1 MWDYE
6 QLLDAARAET
16 DLDDFG
22 DDDFLEGLEILVH
35 ALDTEARLNALG
47 EAVLQHRIVGHLK
60 QRLQVEDWYHRHP
73 EIDEVTIRSPLIGL
87 GLPRTGSSALSC
99 LLAEDPNARS
109 LLTWEA
115 SEPCP
120 PPATVAGPD
129 PRIER
134 ARELNRRAN
143 LKSHTP
149 TSVTGPIECQDLMAL
164 DFKAHIFQAFAQ
176 IPSYSQWLLEADLT
190 STYAYERRV
199 LKLLQWK
206 FPEKPWRLKAPT
218 HILYLDALV
227 RAFPDARFVMTHRDP
242 AEVILSV
249 ASVYADIVGKF
260 TDALDKPYLG
270 QLNVEQWSVGMK
282 RALAFRDGSADS
294 KFFDID
300 FRAMQRDPL
309 GEVRGLYQWLDAP
322 VTSEFESGM
331 TRWWRQNAETR
342 EPSTPADPVEF
353 GLDIEQIRPLF
364 AEYTTRAALWTSKE
378 STRHVH

>member
-1 MWDYE
+1 MGDYE
-6 QLLDAARAET
+6 ELLDAARAET
-16 DLDDFG
+16 DLDNFG
-22 DDDFLEGLEILVH
+22 ADDFLEGLQILVR
-35 ALDTEARLNALG
+35 ALRTEAQLNALG
-47 EAVLQHRIVGHLK
+47 EAVLRQRIVGHLK
-60 QRLQVEDWYHRHP
+60 QRLQVEDWYRRHP
-73 EIDEVTIRSPLIGL
+73 EIDDVAIRAPLIGL

-115 SEPCP
+115 NEPCP
-120 PPATVAGPD
+120 PPATVEGPD

-134 ARELNRRAN
+134 AHELSRRAN

-149 TSVTGPIECQDLMAL
+149 TSPTGPIECQDLMAL

-190 STYAYERRV
+190 STYSYERRV

-218 HILYLDALV
+218 HILYLDYLV

-282 RALAFRDGSADS
+282 RALAFRAGGADS

-300 FRAMQRDPL
+300 FRAMQRNPL
-309 GEVRGLYQWLDAP
+309 GEVRGLYEWLRAP
-322 VTSEFESGM
+322 VTDEFESGM
-331 TRWWRQNAETR
+331 VRWWQRNAETR
-342 EPSTPADPVEF
+342 EPSTPADPIEF
-353 GLDIEQIRPLF
+353 GLNVERIRPLF
-364 AEYTTRAALWTSKE
+364 AEYTARAARWTSKE

>member
-1 MWDYE
+1 MGDYE
-6 QLLDAARAET
+6 ELLDAARAET
-16 DLDDFG
+16 DLEDFG
-22 DDDFLEGLEILVH
+22 ADDFLEGLQILVR
-35 ALDTEARLNALG
+35 ALRTEAQLNALG
-47 EAVLQHRIVGHLK
+47 EAVLRQRIVGHLK
-60 QRLQVEDWYHRHP
+60 QRLQVEDWYRRHP
-73 EIDEVTIRSPLIGL
+73 EIETVVIRAPLIGL

-99 LLAEDPNARS
+99 LLAEDPNSRS

-120 PPATVAGPD
+120 PPATVVGPD

-134 ARELNRRAN
+134 ARELSRRSN

-149 TSVTGPIECQDLMAL
+149 TSATGPIECQDLMAL

-176 IPSYSQWLLEADLT
+176 IPSYSQWLLAADLT
-190 STYAYERRV
+190 STYLYERRV

-242 AEVILSV
+242 AEVVLSV
-249 ASVYADIVGKF
+249 ANVYADIVGKF

-270 QLNVEQWSVGMK
+270 QLNVKQWSVGMK
-282 RALAFRDGSADS
+282 RALAFRESGADS

-300 FRAMQRDPL
+300 FRVMQRDPL
-309 GEVRGLYQWLDAP
+309 GEVRALYEWLGAP
-322 VTSEFESGM
+322 VTDEFESGM
-331 TRWWRQNAETR
+331 TRWWKHNAETR
-342 EPSTPADPVEF
+342 EPSTSVDPAGF
-353 GLDIEQIRPLF
+353 GLSVEHIRPLF
-364 AEYTTRAALWTSKE
+364 AEYTARAARWTSKE